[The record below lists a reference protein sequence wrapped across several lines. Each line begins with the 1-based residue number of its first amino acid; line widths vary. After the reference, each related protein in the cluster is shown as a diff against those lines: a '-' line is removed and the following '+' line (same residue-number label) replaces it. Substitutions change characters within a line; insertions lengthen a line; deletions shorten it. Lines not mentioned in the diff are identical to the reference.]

1 MGSAGPGEPGDGF
14 PGSGLSGAGIP
25 AAEFPGVSGSGPS
38 PEAPPSPG
46 PAPGAP
52 RRARRRAPRPRDLL
66 PRVPRRPARRTGDA
80 RPSRTR
86 ARHTRAPRPPQGYP
100 SPPPTGR
107 PPGAASTAAETAIDL
122 PLPGGGSPVADTTI
136 VDTPGPGG
144 SGGSGDSGGSG
155 KGASGI
161 LRSGAIMA
169 VGTLAS
175 RVTGFLRTAVIVA
188 ALGTGL
194 LANAYNTANTIPNQ
208 IYDLLL
214 GGILT
219 SVIVPLL
226 VRAKQRDQAYGEQ
239 YEQRVFT
246 LAVIGLGALT
256 VVSVLLAPL
265 FISVLAGSY
274 TGDQREVA
282 ILFAQFFLPQLFFY
296 GVGAFAGAILNTR
309 GSFGAPMWAPVL
321 NNIVVIAIGGAF
333 LAITTG
339 RVDPSSIS
347 DGQMLLLSVG
357 TTGGIVLQTV
367 ALWPS
372 LRRVG
377 FRWRPRLDFRR
388 GEIGEVG
395 KMAGWTLLY
404 VVATQAAL
412 AVVTALANRAG
423 NLAVD
428 EGLGEGYG
436 YTPYFNAYQLF
447 QLPYAIVGVS
457 VITALLPRMSRFA
470 AEGKTADVRA
480 AFSSGL
486 RLSSVIIMPAAAL
499 MLVLGPEI
507 TTVLFAHGNTS
518 SDDALVI
525 ARVMQMF
532 AIALVPFSIYQLM
545 LRVFYAHGDTRT
557 PALVGLVV
565 TTSNIVMA
573 FTAYNVLDV
582 KWIVVGIAGGFAI
595 TNLVGTITCWLVLR
609 RKLGG
614 IDGRRIVGGHL
625 KLLVA
630 IWPLVGFAYAAHT
643 VADALAGTDTLL
655 PALATLVAGSVGGG
669 LLYVFFAKLMR
680 VEEIQTTLATFAR
693 RLPGRAK

>member
-1 MGSAGPGEPGDGF
+1 
-14 PGSGLSGAGIP
+14 
-25 AAEFPGVSGSGPS
+25 
-38 PEAPPSPG
+38 
-46 PAPGAP
+46 
-52 RRARRRAPRPRDLL
+52 
-66 PRVPRRPARRTGDA
+66 
-80 RPSRTR
+80 
-86 ARHTRAPRPPQGYP
+86 
-100 SPPPTGR
+100 
-107 PPGAASTAAETAIDL
+107 
-122 PLPGGGSPVADTTI
+122 
-136 VDTPGPGG
+136 
-144 SGGSGDSGGSG
+144 
-155 KGASGI
+155 
-161 LRSGAIMA
+161 MA

-175 RVTGFLRTAVIVA
+175 RITGFLRTAVIVA
-188 ALGTGL
+188 ALGTGM

-214 GGILT
+214 GGILV

-226 VRAKQRDQAYGEQ
+226 VRAKERDRAYGEQ

-246 LAVIGLGALT
+246 LAVIGLGVLT
-256 VVSVLLAPL
+256 GVAVLCAPL
-265 FISVLAGSY
+265 FIDVLAGSY
-274 TGDQREVA
+274 TGDQRAVA
-282 ILFAQFFLPQLFFY
+282 VMFARFFLPQLFFY

-321 NNIVVIAIGGAF
+321 NNLVVIGVGGAF
-333 LAITTG
+333 LAITSG
-339 RVDPSSIS
+339 AVDPSGIS
-347 DGQMLLLSVG
+347 DGQMLLLSIG

-377 FRWRPRLDFRR
+377 FRWRPRLDFQR
-388 GEIGEVG
+388 GELGEVG
-395 KMAGWTLLY
+395 RMAGWTLVY
-404 VVATQAAL
+404 VMATQAAL
-412 AVVTALANRAG
+412 AVVTALSNRAG

-428 EGLGEGYG
+428 EGAGEGYG

-480 AFSSGL
+480 AFSTGL

-545 LRVFYAHGDTRT
+545 LRVFYAHGDTKT
-557 PALVGLVV
+557 PALIGLVTV
-565 TTSNIVMA
+565 TANIIMA
-573 FTAYNVLDV
+573 FTAYSVLGV

-595 TNLVGTITCWLVLR
+595 ANVAGALTCWLVLR

-630 IWPLVGFAYAAHT
+630 IWPLVGFAYAAQR
-643 VADALAGTDTLL
+643 VADALGDTTATL
-655 PALATLVAGSVGGG
+655 PALVTLVVGSTGGG
-669 LLYVFFAKLMR
+669 LLYLLFARLMR
-680 VEEIQTTLATFAR
+680 VDEVQTAISTFTR
-693 RLPGRAK
+693 RLPGR

>member
-1 MGSAGPGEPGDGF
+1 GNM
-14 PGSGLSGAGIP
+14 
-25 AAEFPGVSGSGPS
+25 
-38 PEAPPSPG
+38 
-46 PAPGAP
+46 
-52 RRARRRAPRPRDLL
+52 
-66 PRVPRRPARRTGDA
+66 
-80 RPSRTR
+80 
-86 ARHTRAPRPPQGYP
+86 
-100 SPPPTGR
+100 
-107 PPGAASTAAETAIDL
+107 PPGAGNLAAETAIDI
-122 PLPGGGSPVADTTI
+122 PAPGGALGGGLGAGGGGLGAGGAETVVDAVPGSAGPPDTGA
-136 VDTPGPGG
+136 P
-144 SGGSGDSGGSG
+144 SGGEGG
-155 KGASGI
+155 KGASGGI

-175 RVTGFLRTAVIVA
+175 RITGFLRTAVIVA

-219 SVIVPLL
+219 SVVVPLL
-226 VRAKQRDQAYGEQ
+226 VRAKERDRAYGER

-246 LAVIGLGALT
+246 LAVIGLGVLT
-256 VVSVLLAPL
+256 VVSVLCAPL
-265 FISVLAGSY
+265 FIDVLAGSY
-274 TGDQREVA
+274 TGDQRRVA
-282 ILFAQFFLPQLFFY
+282 ILFAQFFLPQIFFY

-321 NNIVVIAIGGAF
+321 NNLVVIAVGGAF
-333 LAITTG
+333 LAVTTG
-339 RVDPSSIS
+339 RVDPTTIT
-347 DGQMLLLSVG
+347 DGQLMLLSIG
-357 TTGGIVLQTV
+357 TTGGIVLQTL

-377 FRWRPRLDFRR
+377 FRWRPRLDFQH
-388 GEIGEVG
+388 GEIGEVAR
-395 KMAGWTLLY
+395 MAGWTLLY
-404 VVATQAAL
+404 VVAAQAGF

-423 NLAVD
+423 NLAVE

-518 SDDALVI
+518 ADDALVI

-532 AIALVPFSIYQLM
+532 AIALVPFSTYQLM

-557 PALVGLVV
+557 PALIGVV
-565 TTSNIVMA
+565 SVTSNIIMA
-573 FTAYNVLDV
+573 FTAYNALGV
-582 KWIVVGIAGGFAI
+582 KWIVVGIAGGFAV
-595 TNLVGTITCWLVLR
+595 TNTVGALTCWLVLR
-609 RKLGG
+609 HKLGG

-630 IWPLVGFAYAAHT
+630 IWPLVGFAYATHT
-643 VADALAGTDTLL
+643 VADAVGDTGTLF
-655 PALATLVAGSVGGG
+655 PALVTLAVGSAGGG
-669 LLYVFFAKLMR
+669 LLYLVFAKLMR
-680 VEEIQTTLATFAR
+680 VDEVQAVIATFAR
-693 RLPGRAK
+693 KLPGR

>member
-1 MGSAGPGEPGDGF
+1 M
-14 PGSGLSGAGIP
+14 
-25 AAEFPGVSGSGPS
+25 
-38 PEAPPSPG
+38 
-46 PAPGAP
+46 
-52 RRARRRAPRPRDLL
+52 
-66 PRVPRRPARRTGDA
+66 
-80 RPSRTR
+80 
-86 ARHTRAPRPPQGYP
+86 
-100 SPPPTGR
+100 
-107 PPGAASTAAETAIDL
+107 PPGAGNFPAETATDL
-122 PLPGGGSPVADTTI
+122 PLPGGGMGGMGAIPGQTI
-136 VDTPGPGG
+136 VDAVPGTPGTGTPGTGAPEGDAGGKGG
-144 SGGSGDSGGSG
+144 SG
-155 KGASGI
+155 GI

-219 SVIVPLL
+219 SVVVPLL
-226 VRAKQRDQAYGEQ
+226 VRAKERDRAYGER

-246 LAVIGLGALT
+246 LAVIGLAALT
-256 VVSVLLAPL
+256 VVAILCAPL
-265 FISVLAGSY
+265 FIDVLAGSY
-274 TGDQREVA
+274 TGDQRKIA
-282 ILFAQFFLPQLFFY
+282 ILFAQFFLPQIFFY

-321 NNIVVIAIGGAF
+321 NNLVVIAVGGAF
-333 LAITTG
+333 LVVTTG
-339 RVDPSSIS
+339 RVDPTNIS
-347 DGQMLLLSVG
+347 DGQMLLLSLG

-372 LRRVG
+372 LRRAG
-377 FRWRPRLDFRR
+377 FRWRPRLDFQR
-388 GEIGEVG
+388 GEIGEVSR
-395 KMAGWTLLY
+395 MAGWTLLY
-404 VVATQAAL
+404 VVATQTGFAF
-412 AVVTALANRAG
+412 VTALANRAG

-507 TTVLFAHGNTS
+507 TTVLFAHGNTTS
-518 SDDALVI
+518 EDALVI

-532 AIALVPFSIYQLM
+532 AIALVPFSTYQLM

-557 PALVGLVV
+557 PALVGIVSV
-565 TTSNIVMA
+565 TSNIIMA
-573 FTAYNVLDV
+573 FTAYNVLGV
-582 KWIVVGIAGGFAI
+582 KWIVVGIAGGFAV
-595 TNLVGTITCWLVLR
+595 TNTVGALTCWLVLR
-609 RKLGG
+609 HKLGG

-630 IWPLVGFAYAAHT
+630 IWPLVGFAYATHT
-643 VADALAGTDTLL
+643 VADAVGDTGRLL
-655 PALATLVAGSVGGG
+655 PALVTLIVGTAGGG
-669 LLYVFFAKLMR
+669 LLYLVFAKLMR
-680 VEEIQTTLATFAR
+680 VDEVQATIATFSR
-693 RLPGRAK
+693 RLPGRFGQAK

>member
-1 MGSAGPGEPGDGF
+1 VPTPGNF
-14 PGSGLSGAGIP
+14 
-25 AAEFPGVSGSGPS
+25 
-38 PEAPPSPG
+38 
-46 PAPGAP
+46 
-52 RRARRRAPRPRDLL
+52 
-66 PRVPRRPARRTGDA
+66 
-80 RPSRTR
+80 
-86 ARHTRAPRPPQGYP
+86 
-100 SPPPTGR
+100 
-107 PPGAASTAAETAIDL
+107 AAETAIDL
-122 PLPGGGSPVADTTI
+122 PAPGGRPPVGETV
-136 VDTPGPGG
+136 VDAAPGGPSDQPPTRDDSGGG
-144 SGGSGDSGGSG
+144 SGGSG
-155 KGASGI
+155 GI

-188 ALGTGL
+188 ALGTGM

-226 VRAKQRDQAYGEQ
+226 VRAKERDRGYGER

-246 LAVIGLGALT
+246 LAVIGLAVLT
-256 VVSVLLAPL
+256 VVAILCAPL
-265 FISVLAGSY
+265 FIDVLAGSY
-274 TGDQREVA
+274 KGDQRKVA
-282 ILFAQFFLPQLFFY
+282 ILFAQFFLPQIFFY

-321 NNIVVIAIGGAF
+321 NNVVVIAVGGAF
-333 LAITTG
+333 LAIASG
-339 RVDPSSIS
+339 QVDPSNIS
-347 DGQMLLLSVG
+347 DGQMMLLSLG

-377 FRWRPRLDFRR
+377 FRWRPRLDFQR
-388 GEIGEVG
+388 GEIGEVAR
-395 KMAGWTLLY
+395 MAGWTLLY
-404 VVATQAAL
+404 VVAAQTGL

-423 NLAVD
+423 NLAVH
-428 EGLGEGYG
+428 EGLPDRYG

-486 RLSSVIIMPAAAL
+486 RLASVIIMPAAAL

-507 TTVLFAHGNTS
+507 TTVLFAHGNTTS
-518 SDDALVI
+518 EDALVI

-532 AIALVPFSIYQLM
+532 AIALVPFSTYQLM
-545 LRVFYAHGDTRT
+545 LRVFYAHSDTRT
-557 PALVGLVV
+557 PALIGVV
-565 TTSNIVMA
+565 SVTSNIVMA
-573 FTAYNVLDV
+573 FAAYNVLGV
-582 KWIVVGIAGGFAI
+582 KWIVVGIAGGFAV
-595 TNLVGTITCWLVLR
+595 TNTVGAITCWLVLR

-614 IDGRRIVGGHL
+614 IDGRRIVGGHV

-630 IWPLVGFAYAAHT
+630 IWPLVGFAYATRT
-643 VADALAGTDTLL
+643 VADALGDTDTLL
-655 PALATLVAGSVGGG
+655 PALVTLVVGSAGGG
-669 LLYVFFAKLMR
+669 LLYLLFAKLMR
-680 VEEIQTTLATFAR
+680 VDEVQATIATFAR
-693 RLPGRAK
+693 RLPGR

>member
-1 MGSAGPGEPGDGF
+1 MDSLPGQ
-14 PGSGLSGAGIP
+14 
-25 AAEFPGVSGSGPS
+25 
-38 PEAPPSPG
+38 PPS
-46 PAPGAP
+46 
-52 RRARRRAPRPRDLL
+52 
-66 PRVPRRPARRTGDA
+66 
-80 RPSRTR
+80 
-86 ARHTRAPRPPQGYP
+86 
-100 SPPPTGR
+100 
-107 PPGAASTAAETAIDL
+107 
-122 PLPGGGSPVADTTI
+122 ADEP
-136 VDTPGPGG
+136 DGK
-144 SGGSGDSGGSG
+144 SGGSG
-155 KGASGI
+155 GI

-194 LANAYNTANTIPNQ
+194 LPDAYNTANTIPNQ

-226 VRAKQRDQAYGEQ
+226 VRAKERDRAYGER

-246 LAVIGLGALT
+246 IAVIGLAVLT
-256 VVSVLLAPL
+256 IVAVACAPL
-265 FISVLAGSY
+265 FIDVLAGSY
-274 TGDQREVA
+274 GADQRKVA
-282 ILFAQFFLPQLFFY
+282 VLFARFFLPQIFFY

-321 NNIVVIAIGGAF
+321 NNLVVIAVGGAF

-339 RVDPSSIS
+339 RVDPSTIS
-347 DGQMLLLSVG
+347 DQQLMLLSIG

-377 FRWRPRLDFRR
+377 FRWRPRLDFQR
-388 GEIGEVG
+388 GEIGEVAR
-395 KMAGWTLLY
+395 MAGWTLLY
-404 VVATQAAL
+404 VVAAQTGL
-412 AVVTALANRAG
+412 AVVTALTNRAG
-423 NLAVD
+423 KLGVAQN
-428 EGLGEGYG
+428 LGEGYG

-486 RLSSVIIMPAAAL
+486 RLASVIIMPAAAL

-507 TTVLFAHGNTS
+507 TTVLLAHGNTT
-518 SDDALVI
+518 SDNALVI
-525 ARVMQMF
+525 ARIMQMF
-532 AIALVPFSIYQLM
+532 AIALVPFSTYQLM

-557 PALVGLVV
+557 PALVGIVSV
-565 TTSNIVMA
+565 SCNILLA
-573 FTAYNVLDV
+573 FAAYNVLDV
-582 KWIVVGIAGGFAI
+582 KWIVVGIAGGFAV
-595 TNLVGTITCWLVLR
+595 TNTVGAVTCWLVLR

-630 IWPLVGFAYAAHT
+630 IWPLIGFAYATRT
-643 VADALAGTDTLL
+643 VADAVGDTDRLF
-655 PALATLVAGSVGGG
+655 PALATLIVGSAGGG
-669 LLYVFFAKLMR
+669 LLYVVFAKLMR
-680 VEEIQTTLATFAR
+680 VDEVQATIATFAR
-693 RLPGRAK
+693 RLPGR

>member
-1 MGSAGPGEPGDGF
+1 M
-14 PGSGLSGAGIP
+14 
-25 AAEFPGVSGSGPS
+25 
-38 PEAPPSPG
+38 
-46 PAPGAP
+46 
-52 RRARRRAPRPRDLL
+52 
-66 PRVPRRPARRTGDA
+66 
-80 RPSRTR
+80 
-86 ARHTRAPRPPQGYP
+86 
-100 SPPPTGR
+100 GR
-107 PPGAASTAAETAIDL
+107 PGGAANIAAETAIDL
-122 PLPGGGSPVADTTI
+122 PLPGGNAPVAETV
-136 VDTPGPGG
+136 VDTPIPASAEGG
-144 SGGSGDSGGSG
+144 DETGGGKASG
-155 KGASGI
+155 GI

-226 VRAKQRDQAYGEQ
+226 VRAKQRDRAYGEQ

-246 LAVIGLGALT
+246 LAVIGLGVLT
-256 VVSVLLAPL
+256 LVAVLCAPL
-265 FISVLAGSY
+265 FIDILAGSY
-274 TGDQREVA
+274 TGDQRKVA

-309 GSFGAPMWAPVL
+309 GSFAAPMWAPVL

-347 DGQMLLLSVG
+347 DAQLMLLSVG

-377 FRWRPRLDFRR
+377 FRWRPRLDFKR

-395 KMAGWTLLY
+395 RMAGWTLLY
-404 VVATQAAL
+404 VIATQAAL
-412 AVVTALANRAG
+412 AVVTALANAAG

-470 AEGKTADVRA
+470 AEGKTADLRA

-486 RLSSVIIMPAAAL
+486 RLSSAIIMPAAAL

-507 TTVLFAHGNTS
+507 TTVLFAHGNTT

-545 LRVFYAHGDTRT
+545 LRVFYSHGDTRT
-557 PALVGLVV
+557 PALIGLVV
-565 TTSNIVMA
+565 TTSNIAFA
-573 FTAYNVLDV
+573 FTAYNLLGV

-595 TNLVGTITCWLVLR
+595 TNVVGTVTCWLVLR

-630 IWPLVGFAYAAHT
+630 VWPLIGFAYAAHT
-643 VADALAGTDTLL
+643 VADAVWNTSAML
-655 PALATLVAGSVGGG
+655 PALVTLVVGSAGGG
-669 LLYVFFAKLMR
+669 LLYVVFAKLMR
-680 VEEIQTTLATFAR
+680 VEEIQTAIGTFAR
-693 RLPGRAK
+693 RLPGR

>member
-1 MGSAGPGEPGDGF
+1 M
-14 PGSGLSGAGIP
+14 
-25 AAEFPGVSGSGPS
+25 
-38 PEAPPSPG
+38 
-46 PAPGAP
+46 
-52 RRARRRAPRPRDLL
+52 
-66 PRVPRRPARRTGDA
+66 
-80 RPSRTR
+80 
-86 ARHTRAPRPPQGYP
+86 
-100 SPPPTGR
+100 
-107 PPGAASTAAETAIDL
+107 
-122 PLPGGGSPVADTTI
+122 
-136 VDTPGPGG
+136 
-144 SGGSGDSGGSG
+144 
-155 KGASGI
+155 
-161 LRSGAIMA
+161 RSGAIMA

-194 LANAYNTANTIPNQ
+194 LGNAYNTANTIPNQ

-219 SVIVPLL
+219 SVVVPLL
-226 VRAKQRDQAYGEQ
+226 VQAKERDRAYGDR

-246 LAVIGLGALT
+246 LAVIGLGVLT
-256 VVSVLLAPL
+256 VVAILCAPL
-265 FISVLAGSY
+265 FIDVLAGSY
-274 TGDQREVA
+274 SGDQRKVA
-282 ILFAQFFLPQLFFY
+282 ILFAQFFLPQIFFY

-321 NNIVVIAIGGAF
+321 NNLVVIAVGGTF
-333 LAITTG
+333 LAITSG
-339 RVDPSSIS
+339 RIDPSNIS
-347 DGQMLLLSVG
+347 DGQLMLLSIG

-377 FRWRPRLDFRR
+377 FRWRPRLDFQR
-388 GEIGEVG
+388 GEIGTVG
-395 KMAGWTLLY
+395 RMAGWTLLY
-404 VVATQAAL
+404 VVATQCGL

-423 NLAVD
+423 TLAD
-428 EGLGEGYG
+428 KQGLGEGYG
-436 YTPYFNAYQLF
+436 YTPYFNGYQLF

-518 SDDALVI
+518 PADALVI

-532 AIALVPFSIYQLM
+532 AIALVPFSTYQLM

-557 PALVGLVV
+557 PALVGLVSV
-565 TTSNIVMA
+565 TSNIIVA
-573 FTAYNVLDV
+573 VTAYSVLDV

-595 TNLVGTITCWLVLR
+595 TNMVGTLTCWLVLR

-630 IWPLVGFAYAAHT
+630 IWPLVGFAYATRT
-643 VADALAGTDTLL
+643 VADAAGDTANLL
-655 PALATLVAGSVGGG
+655 PALAALVVGSAGGG
-669 LLYVFFAKLMR
+669 LLYVLFAKLMR
-680 VEEIQTTLATFAR
+680 VDEIQTAISTFAS
-693 RLPGRAK
+693 RLPGR

>member
-1 MGSAGPGEPGDGF
+1 MDLPVPGGKPPAGETVVDTLPGEQPG
-14 PGSGLSGAGIP
+14 
-25 AAEFPGVSGSGPS
+25 
-38 PEAPPSPG
+38 EA
-46 PAPGAP
+46 
-52 RRARRRAPRPRDLL
+52 
-66 PRVPRRPARRTGDA
+66 
-80 RPSRTR
+80 
-86 ARHTRAPRPPQGYP
+86 
-100 SPPPTGR
+100 
-107 PPGAASTAAETAIDL
+107 
-122 PLPGGGSPVADTTI
+122 GGGGREA
-136 VDTPGPGG
+136 GG
-144 SGGSGDSGGSG
+144 GV
-155 KGASGI
+155 

-194 LANAYNTANTIPNQ
+194 LANAYNTANTVPNQ

-214 GGILT
+214 GGILV

-226 VRAKQRDQAYGEQ
+226 VRAKQRDRAYGER

-246 LAVIGLGALT
+246 LAVIGLGVLT
-256 VVSVLLAPL
+256 VVAVLCAPL
-265 FISVLAGSY
+265 FIDVLAGSF
-274 TGDQREVA
+274 TGDQRAVA
-282 ILFAQFFLPQLFFY
+282 VLFARFFLPQLFFY

-321 NNIVVIAIGGAF
+321 NNLVVIGVGGAF
-333 LAITTG
+333 LAITAG
-339 RVDPSSIS
+339 AVDPSGIS
-347 DGQMLLLSVG
+347 DGQMLLLSIG
-357 TTGGIVLQTV
+357 TTGGIVLQTI

-377 FRWRPRLDFRR
+377 FRWRPRLDFQR
-388 GEIGEVG
+388 GELGEVG
-395 KMAGWTLLY
+395 RMAGWTLVY
-404 VVATQAAL
+404 VMATQASL
-412 AVVTALANRAG
+412 AVVTALSNRAG

-428 EGLGEGYG
+428 EGIGQGYG

-518 SDDALVI
+518 AEDALVI

-532 AIALVPFSIYQLM
+532 AIALVPFSTYQLM
-545 LRVFYAHGDTRT
+545 LRVFYAHGDTKT
-557 PALVGLVV
+557 PALVGIVVV
-565 TTSNIVMA
+565 TTNIIMA
-573 FTAYNVLDV
+573 FTAYSVLGV

-595 TNLVGTITCWLVLR
+595 TNVVGAITCWLVLR

-630 IWPLVGFAYAAHT
+630 IWPLVGFAYAAQR
-643 VADALAGTDTLL
+643 VADAVGDTTTML
-655 PALATLVAGSVGGG
+655 PALVTLVVGSAGGG
-669 LLYVFFAKLMR
+669 LLYLLFARLMR
-680 VEEIQTTLATFAR
+680 VDEVQTAIATFAR
-693 RLPGRAK
+693 KLPGR

>member
-1 MGSAGPGEPGDGF
+1 MP
-14 PGSGLSGAGIP
+14 
-25 AAEFPGVSGSGPS
+25 
-38 PEAPPSPG
+38 
-46 PAPGAP
+46 
-52 RRARRRAPRPRDLL
+52 
-66 PRVPRRPARRTGDA
+66 
-80 RPSRTR
+80 
-86 ARHTRAPRPPQGYP
+86 
-100 SPPPTGR
+100 
-107 PPGAASTAAETAIDL
+107 AAETAIDL
-122 PLPGGGSPVADTTI
+122 PAPGGP
-136 VDTPGPGG
+136 TPGGPLTPGETVVDALPPRPPAPDG
-144 SGGSGDSGGSG
+144 GEKPASG
-155 KGASGI
+155 GI

-219 SVIVPLL
+219 SVVVPLL
-226 VRAKQRDQAYGEQ
+226 VRAKERDRADGER

-246 LAVIGLGALT
+246 LAVIGLGVLT
-256 VVSVLLAPL
+256 LVAMLCAPL
-265 FISVLAGSY
+265 FIDVLAGSY
-274 TGDQREVA
+274 SGDQRKVA
-282 ILFAQFFLPQLFFY
+282 ILFAQFFLPQIFFY

-321 NNIVVIAIGGAF
+321 NNLVVIAVGGAF
-333 LAITTG
+333 LAITSG
-339 RVDPSSIS
+339 RIDPSNIS
-347 DGQMLLLSVG
+347 DGQLMLLSVG

-377 FRWRPRLDFRR
+377 FRWRPRLDFQR

-395 KMAGWTLLY
+395 RMAGWTLLY
-404 VVATQAAL
+404 VVATQSGL

-423 NLAVD
+423 TVAD
-428 EGLGEGYG
+428 KQGLGEGYG
-436 YTPYFNAYQLF
+436 YTPYFNGYQLF

-518 SDDALVI
+518 PADALVI

-532 AIALVPFSIYQLM
+532 AIALVPFSTYQLM

-557 PALVGLVV
+557 PALVGLVSV
-565 TTSNIVMA
+565 TSNIIVA
-573 FTAYNVLDV
+573 FTAYSVLDV

-595 TNLVGTITCWLVLR
+595 TNMVGTLTCWLVLR

-630 IWPLVGFAYAAHT
+630 IWPLVGFAYATRT
-643 VADALAGTDTLL
+643 VADAAGDTANLL
-655 PALATLVAGSVGGG
+655 PALAALVVGSAGGG
-669 LLYVFFAKLMR
+669 ALYVLFAKLMR
-680 VEEIQTTLATFAR
+680 VDEVQTAISTFTS
-693 RLPGRAK
+693 RLPGR

>member
-1 MGSAGPGEPGDGF
+1 MGSP
-14 PGSGLSGAGIP
+14 
-25 AAEFPGVSGSGPS
+25 
-38 PEAPPSPG
+38 
-46 PAPGAP
+46 
-52 RRARRRAPRPRDLL
+52 
-66 PRVPRRPARRTGDA
+66 
-80 RPSRTR
+80 
-86 ARHTRAPRPPQGYP
+86 
-100 SPPPTGR
+100 
-107 PPGAASTAAETAIDL
+107 AAETATDI
-122 PLPGGGSPVADTTI
+122 PLPGGQVPAGETAVGTLPGD
-136 VDTPGPGG
+136 GPGG
-144 SGGSGDSGGSG
+144 GPGEGGKSAGG
-155 KGASGI
+155 GI

-188 ALGTGL
+188 ALGTGM
-194 LANAYNTANTIPNQ
+194 LANAYNTANTVPNQ

-214 GGILT
+214 GGILV

-226 VRAKQRDQAYGEQ
+226 VRAKERDRTYGEQ

-246 LAVIGLGALT
+246 LAVIGLGLLT
-256 VVSVLLAPL
+256 VVAVLCAPL
-265 FISVLAGSY
+265 FIDVLAGSY
-274 TGDQREVA
+274 TGDQRTVA
-282 ILFAQFFLPQLFFY
+282 VLFARFFLPQLFFY

-321 NNIVVIAIGGAF
+321 NNLVVIGVGGAF
-333 LAITTG
+333 LVVTSGA
-339 RVDPSSIS
+339 VDPTNVS
-347 DGQMLLLSVG
+347 DGQLLLLSLG
-357 TTGGIVLQTV
+357 TTGGIVLQTL

-372 LRRVG
+372 LRKVG
-377 FRWRPRLDFRR
+377 FRWRPRLDFQR

-395 KMAGWTLLY
+395 RLAGWTLVY
-404 VVATQAAL
+404 VMATQAGL

-428 EGLGEGYG
+428 EGIGEGYG

-470 AEGKTADVRA
+470 AEGKTADLRA
-480 AFSSGL
+480 AFSTGL

-518 SDDALVI
+518 ADDALVI

-545 LRVFYAHGDTRT
+545 LRVFYAHRDTRT
-557 PALVGLVV
+557 PALIGVV
-565 TTSNIVMA
+565 TVTTNIIMA
-573 FTAYNVLDV
+573 FTAYNVLGV
-582 KWIVVGIAGGFAI
+582 EWIVVGLAGGFAI
-595 TNLVGTITCWLVLR
+595 SNVVGTITCWLVLR

-614 IDGRRIVGGHL
+614 MDGRRIIGGHL

-630 IWPLVGFAYAAHT
+630 IWPLVGFAYATHT
-643 VADALAGTDTLL
+643 ISDALGSTGALV
-655 PALATLVAGSVGGG
+655 PALITLIIGSAGGG
-669 LLYVFFAKLMR
+669 LLYLVFAKLMR
-680 VEEIQTTLATFAR
+680 VDEVQTAISTFAR
-693 RLPGRAK
+693 KLPGR

>member
-1 MGSAGPGEPGDGF
+1 MDA
-14 PGSGLSGAGIP
+14 L
-25 AAEFPGVSGSGPS
+25 PS
-38 PEAPPSPG
+38 DG
-46 PAPGAP
+46 PA
-52 RRARRRAPRPRDLL
+52 
-66 PRVPRRPARRTGDA
+66 
-80 RPSRTR
+80 
-86 ARHTRAPRPPQGYP
+86 
-100 SPPPTGR
+100 
-107 PPGAASTAAETAIDL
+107 
-122 PLPGGGSPVADTTI
+122 
-136 VDTPGPGG
+136 
-144 SGGSGDSGGSG
+144 GDSGGAGEATGGGGGRSG
-155 KGASGI
+155 GI
-161 LRSGAIMA
+161 LRSSAIMA

-188 ALGTGL
+188 ALGTGM

-214 GGILT
+214 GGILV

-226 VRAKQRDQAYGEQ
+226 VRAKERDREYGEQ

-246 LAVIGLGALT
+246 LAVLGLGALT
-256 VVSVLLAPL
+256 VVSVLCAPL
-265 FISVLAGSY
+265 FIDLLAGSY

-282 ILFAQFFLPQLFFY
+282 ILFARFFLPQLFFY
-296 GVGAFAGAILNTR
+296 GIGAFAGAILNTR

-321 NNIVVIAIGGAF
+321 NNIVVIGVGGAF
-333 LAITTG
+333 LAITSG
-339 RVDPSSIS
+339 PVNPSNIS
-347 DGQMLLLSVG
+347 DGQMMLLSIG

-377 FRWRPRLDFRR
+377 FRWRPRLNFQR
-388 GEIGEVG
+388 GEIGEVLRL
-395 KMAGWTLLY
+395 AAWTLVY
-404 VVATQAAL
+404 VVATQAAF

-423 NLAVD
+423 NLAAD
-428 EGLGEGYG
+428 EGYGEGYG

-470 AEGKTADVRA
+470 AEGKTADLRA
-480 AFSSGL
+480 AFSTGL

-518 SDDALVI
+518 PDDALVI

-532 AIALVPFSIYQLM
+532 AVALVPFSTYQLM
-545 LRVFYAHGDTRT
+545 LRVFYAHNDTRT
-557 PALVGLVV
+557 PALIGIVSV
-565 TTSNIVMA
+565 TANIAFA
-573 FTAYNVLDV
+573 FTAYSVLDV
-582 KWIVVGIAGGFAI
+582 RWIVVGIAGGFAL
-595 TNLVGTITCWLVLR
+595 TNTIGTLICWLVLR

-630 IWPLVGFAYAAHT
+630 LWPLIGFAYAART
-643 VADALAGTDTLL
+643 VADALGDTTALI
-655 PALATLVAGSVGGG
+655 PALVTLVVGSAGGG
-669 LLYVFFAKLMR
+669 LLYLLFAKLMR
-680 VEEIQTTLATFAR
+680 VDEIQTAISTFASK
-693 RLPGRAK
+693 LPGR

>member
-1 MGSAGPGEPGDGF
+1 M
-14 PGSGLSGAGIP
+14 
-25 AAEFPGVSGSGPS
+25 
-38 PEAPPSPG
+38 
-46 PAPGAP
+46 
-52 RRARRRAPRPRDLL
+52 
-66 PRVPRRPARRTGDA
+66 DA
-80 RPSRTR
+80 V
-86 ARHTRAPRPPQGYP
+86 
-100 SPPPTGR
+100 
-107 PPGAASTAAETAIDL
+107 
-122 PLPGGGSPVADTTI
+122 PGGGDV
-136 VDTPGPGG
+136 PGEAAGPAGG
-144 SGGSGDSGGSG
+144 DGAKGGGAEGGG
-155 KGASGI
+155 L

-169 VGTLAS
+169 VGTLVS

-188 ALGTGL
+188 ALGTGM

-214 GGILT
+214 GGILV

-226 VRAKQRDQAYGEQ
+226 VRAKERDPEYGEQ

-246 LAVIGLGALT
+246 LAVIGLGVLT
-256 VVSVLLAPL
+256 VVAVLCAPL
-265 FISVLAGSY
+265 FIDILAGSY
-274 TGDQREVA
+274 TGDQRDVA
-282 ILFAQFFLPQLFFY
+282 ILFARFFLPQLFFY

-321 NNIVVIAIGGAF
+321 NNIVVIAVGGAF
-333 LAITTG
+333 LAITAG
-339 RVDPSSIS
+339 PVSPSGIT
-347 DGQMLLLSVG
+347 DGQLMLLSLG

-377 FRWRPRLDFRR
+377 FRWRFRLNFRR
-388 GEIGEVG
+388 GEISEVVRL
-395 KMAGWTLLY
+395 AGWTLVY
-404 VVATQAAL
+404 VVATQTAL

-423 NLAVD
+423 NLAAD
-428 EGLGEGYG
+428 EGIGEGYG

-470 AEGKTADVRA
+470 AEGRTEDLRA
-480 AFSSGL
+480 AFSTGL

-518 SDDALVI
+518 ADDALVI

-557 PALVGLVV
+557 PALIGIVSV
-565 TTSNIVMA
+565 TTNIILA
-573 FTAYNVLDV
+573 FTASTVLPV
-582 KWIVVGIAGGFAI
+582 EWIVVGIAGGFAL
-595 TNLVGTITCWLVLR
+595 TNVVGTFTCWVVLR
-609 RKLGG
+609 LKLGG

-643 VADALAGTDTLL
+643 VADAVSDTSTLM
-655 PALATLVAGSVGGG
+655 PALVTLVVGSAGGG
-669 LLYVFFAKLMR
+669 LLYLVFAKLMR
-680 VEEIQTTLATFAR
+680 VDEVQTAISTFAGKI
-693 RLPGRAK
+693 PGR

>member
-1 MGSAGPGEPGDGF
+1 M
-14 PGSGLSGAGIP
+14 
-25 AAEFPGVSGSGPS
+25 
-38 PEAPPSPG
+38 
-46 PAPGAP
+46 
-52 RRARRRAPRPRDLL
+52 
-66 PRVPRRPARRTGDA
+66 
-80 RPSRTR
+80 
-86 ARHTRAPRPPQGYP
+86 
-100 SPPPTGR
+100 
-107 PPGAASTAAETAIDL
+107 AAETAIDI
-122 PLPGGGSPVADTTI
+122 PVPGGTAPVAETV
-136 VDTPGPGG
+136 VDTPVPPSGEGEGG
-144 SGGSGDSGGSG
+144 KAGG
-155 KGASGI
+155 GI

-246 LAVIGLGALT
+246 LAVMGLGVLT
-256 VVSVLLAPL
+256 VIAVLCAPL
-265 FISVLAGSY
+265 FIDVLAGSY
-274 TGDQREVA
+274 TGDQRKVA
-282 ILFAQFFLPQLFFY
+282 VLFAQFFLPQLFFY

-321 NNIVVIAIGGAF
+321 NNLVVIAIGGAF
-333 LAITTG
+333 LAVTTG

-347 DGQMLLLSVG
+347 DSQMMLLSVG
-357 TTGGIVLQTV
+357 TTGGIVLQTI

-377 FRWRPRLDFRR
+377 FRWRPRLDFKR

-395 KMAGWTLLY
+395 RMAGWTLLY
-404 VVATQAAL
+404 VVVTQAAF
-412 AVVTALANRAG
+412 AVVTALANAAG
-423 NLAVD
+423 NRAVN

-518 SDDALVI
+518 AEDALVI

-545 LRVFYAHGDTRT
+545 LRVFYSHGDTKT
-557 PALVGLVV
+557 PALIGMVSV
-565 TTSNIVMA
+565 TCNIAMA
-573 FTAYNVLDV
+573 FTAYNVLGV

-595 TNLVGTITCWLVLR
+595 TNVVGTITCWLVLR

-614 IDGRRIVGGHL
+614 IDGRRIIGGHL

-630 IWPLVGFAYAAHT
+630 VWPLIGFAYAAHT
-643 VADALAGTDTLL
+643 VADALGNTSATL
-655 PALATLVAGSVGGG
+655 PALVTLVVGSVGGG
-669 LLYVFFAKLMR
+669 LLYVVFAKLMR
-680 VEEIQTTLATFAR
+680 VEEIQTAIGTFAR
-693 RLPGRAK
+693 RLPGR

>member
-1 MGSAGPGEPGDGF
+1 M
-14 PGSGLSGAGIP
+14 
-25 AAEFPGVSGSGPS
+25 
-38 PEAPPSPG
+38 
-46 PAPGAP
+46 
-52 RRARRRAPRPRDLL
+52 
-66 PRVPRRPARRTGDA
+66 
-80 RPSRTR
+80 
-86 ARHTRAPRPPQGYP
+86 
-100 SPPPTGR
+100 
-107 PPGAASTAAETAIDL
+107 
-122 PLPGGGSPVADTTI
+122 
-136 VDTPGPGG
+136 
-144 SGGSGDSGGSG
+144 
-155 KGASGI
+155 

-175 RVTGFLRTAVIVA
+175 RITGFLRTAVIVA

-226 VRAKQRDQAYGEQ
+226 VRAKQRDRAYGEQ

-246 LAVIGLGALT
+246 LAVIGLGVLT
-256 VVSVLLAPL
+256 VVAVLCAPL
-265 FISVLAGSY
+265 FIDVLAGSY
-274 TGDQREVA
+274 TGDQRRVA
-282 ILFAQFFLPQLFFY
+282 VLFAQFFLPQLFFY

-309 GSFGAPMWAPVL
+309 GSFAAPMWAPVL
-321 NNIVVIAIGGAF
+321 NNIVVIAVGGAF
-333 LAITTG
+333 LAVTTG

-347 DGQMLLLSVG
+347 DSQLMLLYVG

-377 FRWRPRLDFRR
+377 FRWRPRLDFKR

-395 KMAGWTLLY
+395 RMAGWTLLY
-404 VVATQAAL
+404 VIATQAAL
-412 AVVTALANRAG
+412 AVVTALANAAG
-423 NLAVD
+423 NKAVD
-428 EGLGEGYG
+428 GGLGEGYG

-518 SDDALVI
+518 PDDALVI

-545 LRVFYAHGDTRT
+545 LRVFYSYGDTKT
-557 PALVGLVV
+557 PALIGLIV
-565 TTSNIVMA
+565 TTSNIAMA
-573 FTAYNVLDV
+573 FTAYNVLGV
-582 KWIVVGIAGGFAI
+582 KWIVVGIAGGFAV
-595 TNLVGTITCWLVLR
+595 TSVVGTVTCWLVLR

-614 IDGRRIVGGHL
+614 IDGRRIIGGHL

-630 IWPLVGFAYAAHT
+630 VWPLIGFAYAAHT
-643 VADALAGTDTLL
+643 VVDAAGDTSAML
-655 PALATLVAGSVGGG
+655 PALVTLVVGSVGGG
-669 LLYVFFAKLMR
+669 LLYLLFAKLMR
-680 VEEIQTTLATFAR
+680 VEEIQTTIAMFAR
-693 RLPGRAK
+693 RLPGR